1 MEFKLPYSPVNQS
14 SEQQRAYKPHFIY
27 YGKRF
32 LIKDKPKP
40 IKKKKKRKKNIKFLD
55 RFPSDH

>member
-14 SEQQRAYKPHFIY
+14 PEQQRSYKPNFIY

-40 IKKKKKRKKNIKFLD
+40 TKKKKINKK
-55 RFPSDH
+55 S